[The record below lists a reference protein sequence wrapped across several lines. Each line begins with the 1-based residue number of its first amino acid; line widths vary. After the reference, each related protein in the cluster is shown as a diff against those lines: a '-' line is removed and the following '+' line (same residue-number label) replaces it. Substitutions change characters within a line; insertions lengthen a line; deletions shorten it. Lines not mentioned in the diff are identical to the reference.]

1 MAYNEIILD
10 ESVLDVDSWLPEFAI
25 DKLVES
31 LIEYQNSFVKIG
43 EIKNVQYFGSGIIG
57 SKQTTSSNKFSYTT
71 GICTNSKYKVGTGGV
86 LVS

>member
-31 LIEYQNSFVKIG
+31 LIELIDEYNYRL
-43 EIKNVQYFGSGIIG
+43 EE
-57 SKQTTSSNKFSYTT
+57 TDE
-71 GICTNSKYKVGTGGV
+71 
-86 LVS
+86 

>member
-43 EIKNVQYFGSGIIG
+43 EIKSEQESYGKIG
-57 SKQTTSSNKFSYTT
+57 TTATRN
-71 GICTNSKYKVGTGGV
+71 
-86 LVS
+86 

>member
-43 EIKNVQYFGSGIIG
+43 EVKNEA
-57 SKQTTSSNKFSYTT
+57 
-71 GICTNSKYKVGTGGV
+71 
-86 LVS
+86 